1 MCSAYGQFKF
11 PQTLAIEDSLTL
23 AKSFKIVENAV
34 NTDSLVF
41 LFKDSSFCSHFKYKY
56 LYGCIYHEIVN
67 DLIWGLPHPTV
78 VKMKT
83 QILRSPNLIYCN
95 EIKQNDSVTFGNRLS
110 SIIEDRLIHDSLI
123 LNFNLLY
130 SIDKGN
136 SQKYFNETR
145 IYYTKAIDSL
155 FYSDIFIFSPDGKV
169 YKNVLSK
176 YSMPEFN
183 NISEFRYNIN
193 NKKLT
198 IEIITLNGR
207 EVVRYLT
214 TYRIKKRKLVF
225 LNYSTTSSR
234 KKPGKYTILSLYK
247 I

>member
-1 MCSAYGQFKF
+1 
-11 PQTLAIEDSLTL
+11 
-23 AKSFKIVENAV
+23 
-34 NTDSLVF
+34 
-41 LFKDSSFCSHFKYKY
+41 
-56 LYGCIYHEIVN
+56 
-67 DLIWGLPHPTV
+67 
-78 VKMKT
+78 
-83 QILRSPNLIYCN
+83 
-95 EIKQNDSVTFGNRLS
+95 
-110 SIIEDRLIHDSLI
+110 
-123 LNFNLLY
+123 
-130 SIDKGN
+130 
-136 SQKYFNETR
+136 
-145 IYYTKAIDSL
+145 
-155 FYSDIFIFSPDGKV
+155 
-169 YKNVLSK
+169 
-176 YSMPEFN
+176 MPEFN